1 MNDLNYYSI
10 IPSYILLSQELTDSE
25 KILCGLISGLST
37 KEGYCYASNE
47 IIAKYVGKTTNAV
60 QATIKRLYAKN
71 IIENIGTKLD
81 RQLRLKYIATF
92 EQNSEDT
99 KSQIDSS
106 KSQIDFS
113 NIKNEDTKSQIDSS
127 KSQIDFSNIKNED
140 TKSQIDSSK
149 SQIDFSTLLY
159 INNNKN
165 NVQGHVQ
172 KNLDDTFSFEDWYK
186 IYPRK
191 EKKDRAL
198 KAFNK
203 LTKYHKSFLLQATQ
217 MHIEHKESLN
227 EIFEHPATFLNSKVF
242 LDYEK
247 KIKEKTQKLK
257 TNEGAK
263 NVLSILINKINA
275 TLKLDVDFEKFDY
288 RKLKTN
294 EGAEFFNEF
303 ELSVLDEAQ
312 FSFEVIK
319 EFDEDEVREYLQ
331 NYIGEMI

>member
-92 EQNSEDT
+92 EQNS
-99 KSQIDSS
+99 
-106 KSQIDFS
+106 
-113 NIKNEDTKSQIDSS
+113 EDTKSQIDSS